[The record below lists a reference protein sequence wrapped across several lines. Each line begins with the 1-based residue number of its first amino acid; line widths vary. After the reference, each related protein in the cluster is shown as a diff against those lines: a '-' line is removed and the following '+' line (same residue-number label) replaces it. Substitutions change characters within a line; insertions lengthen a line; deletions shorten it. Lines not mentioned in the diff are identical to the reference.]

1 MRLSHRIVEVPVEA
15 QDVRMPQMALDFYLS
30 SQLVLHLR
38 LLKLVLE
45 EHLQGHDVL
54 ALQKDHDTSAATS
67 TCLTIHGTF

>member
-1 MRLSHRIVEVPVEA
+1 MRTDRIVEVPVEA

-45 EHLQGHDVL
+45 EHLQGHNVL
-54 ALQKDHDTSAATS
+54 ALQTGPRCISPHK
-67 TCLTIHGTF
+67 